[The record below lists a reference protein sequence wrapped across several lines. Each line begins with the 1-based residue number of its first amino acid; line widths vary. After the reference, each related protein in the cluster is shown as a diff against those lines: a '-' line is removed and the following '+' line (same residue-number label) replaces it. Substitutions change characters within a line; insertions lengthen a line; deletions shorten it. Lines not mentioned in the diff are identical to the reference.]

1 MRPLP
6 HVIIR
11 RDIMAKVED
20 AIITVKKF
28 DKNADDALI
37 AAVFKG
43 LGPAVHNKD
52 ASSVSCTD
60 KKELETVKKNFLIKK
75 LGLSDGP
82 ELDAAIKE
90 VCEKMKDAHIKSR
103 VAFYYF
109 LTKKFN
115 KESVYA

>member
-1 MRPLP
+1 
-6 HVIIR
+6 
-11 RDIMAKVED
+11 MAKVED
-20 AIITVKKF
+20 AIANVKKF
-28 DKNADDALI
+28 DSGADEALI
-37 AAVFKG
+37 TAVFKG

-52 ASSVSCTD
+52 ASLVSCSD
-60 KKELETVKKNFLIKK
+60 DKELETVKKNFLIKK

-90 VCEKMKDAHIKSR
+90 VCEKMKDSRQKSR

-109 LTKKFN
+109 LTKKFG

>member
-1 MRPLP
+1 
-6 HVIIR
+6 
-11 RDIMAKVED
+11 MAKVED
-20 AIITVKKF
+20 AIATVKKF
-28 DKNADDALI
+28 DSGADEALI
-37 AAVFKG
+37 TAVFKG

-52 ASSVSCTD
+52 ASLVSCTD
-60 KKELETVKKNFLIKK
+60 DAELQTVKNNFLIKK

-90 VCEKMKDAHIKSR
+90 VCEKMKDSRQKSR

-109 LTKKFN
+109 LTKKFG

>member
-1 MRPLP
+1 
-6 HVIIR
+6 
-11 RDIMAKVED
+11 MAKVED
-20 AIITVKKF
+20 AIANVKKF
-28 DKNADDALI
+28 DSGADETLI

-52 ASSVSCTD
+52 ASLVSCSD
-60 KKELETVKKNFLIKK
+60 SKELETVKKNFLIKK

-82 ELDAAIKE
+82 ELDEAIKE
-90 VCEKMKDAHIKSR
+90 VCEKMKDSRQKSR

-109 LTKKFN
+109 LTKKFG

>member
-1 MRPLP
+1 
-6 HVIIR
+6 
-11 RDIMAKVED
+11 MAKVED
-20 AIITVKKF
+20 AIATVKKF
-28 DKNADDALI
+28 DSGADEALI
-37 AAVFKG
+37 TAVFKG

-52 ASSVSCTD
+52 ASLVSCSD
-60 KKELETVKKNFLIKK
+60 DAELQTVKNNFLIKK

-90 VCEKMKDAHIKSR
+90 VCEKMKDSRQKSR

-109 LTKKFN
+109 LTKKFG